1 MYIAFVVFCLGYTVV
16 ETRIEEQ
23 FGTQIFVHSEI
34 DGVFPF
40 HFKVFVVVERV
51 VSPRPA
57 YGITEFYVSVYGDG
71 GAEGALVV
79 FSLVDA
85 EASDDS

>member
-1 MYIAFVVFCLGYTVV
+1 MAFFLGYTVV

-71 GAEGALVV
+71 GAQTRHSYVACQFPPGTGVQLR
-79 FSLVDA
+79 D
-85 EASDDS
+85 